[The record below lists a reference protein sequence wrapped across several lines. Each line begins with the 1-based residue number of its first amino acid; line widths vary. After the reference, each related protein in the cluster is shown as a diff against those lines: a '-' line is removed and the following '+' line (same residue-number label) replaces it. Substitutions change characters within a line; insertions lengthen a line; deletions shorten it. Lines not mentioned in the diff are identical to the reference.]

1 VLPPTYVPVYIDTTV
16 TIQDTYKQSNIKL
29 AIYKALLGADG
40 LFQYKNN
47 TFGGSVPLSSV
58 ISTIQSIPGVVS
70 TSITKYNK
78 TDASSAA
85 DFTVGA
91 NEILYLTS
99 SNLVSTV
106 SGGIA

>member
-1 VLPPTYVPVYIDTTV
+1 MYVDAAVI
-16 TIQDTYKQSNIKL
+16 IQDTYKQSDIKL

-40 LFQYKNN
+40 LFQYSKNV
-47 TFGGSVPLSSV
+47 FGGTVPLSSV
-58 ISTIQSIPGVVS
+58 ITAIQSIPGVTS

-78 TDASSAA
+78 DGSSSAA
-85 DFTVGA
+85 NFTVNS

-106 SGGIA
+106 TGGIA

>member
-1 VLPPTYVPVYIDTTV
+1 
-16 TIQDTYKQSNIKL
+16 
-29 AIYKALLGADG
+29 LLGDAG
-40 LFQYKNN
+40 LFQYSNN
-47 TFGGSVPLSSV
+47 KFGGSIPTSSV
-58 ISTIQSIPGVVS
+58 ISAIQSIPGVIS

-85 DFTVGA
+85 DFTVGD

-99 SNLVSTV
+99 SSLVTNV